1 LNQTK
6 PQLGEKPL
14 TVIEHM
20 NIKHVLGF
28 PGLFREELGKEGNRF
43 RIVISHGKKKT
54 QEYFFFGA
62 KKSEAEALASA
73 IERWKEIRKS
83 FPVITR
89 VAFAQ
94 IERRKSRS
102 GVVGVTRVTK
112 KFKGFEYDFWR
123 ATWTDRRGVRRARVF
138 SVNKYGE
145 ADARKEAEAARQKG
159 LDDLRD

>member
-1 LNQTK
+1 
-6 PQLGEKPL
+6 
-14 TVIEHM
+14 M
-20 NIKHVLGF
+20 NVKHVSGF
-28 PGLFREELGKEGNRF
+28 PGLFREELGKEGTRF

-102 GVVGVTRVTK
+102 GVVGVTRVT
-112 KFKGFEYDFWR
+112 
-123 ATWTDRRGVRRARVF
+123 
-138 SVNKYGE
+138 
-145 ADARKEAEAARQKG
+145 QKVKPKNG
-159 LDDLRD
+159 S